1 MVQFKF
7 INKYNRLISSIV
19 LLPSI
24 FYIILAGGHFFN
36 FFLLICLFFSIL
48 EWSKFKSNKLII
60 FFGIIYLFFSF
71 YLTYKFRINDNQ
83 DNLLIFFLIT
93 SLCISTD
100 IGGFIFGKTL
110 KGPKITK
117 ISPNKTYTG
126 FLGAILLSIFVY
138 YLFLFFFHNELSTNK
153 LINIFFVINL
163 SILSQIGDLFIS
175 YFKRKSNIKDTGK
188 IIPGHGGVLDR
199 IDGMIFVF
207 PISYIYLYL

>member
-60 FFGIIYLFFSF
+60 FFGIMYLFFSF
-71 YLTYKFRINDNQ
+71 YLTYKFRYNDNQ

-93 SLCISTD
+93 SVCISTD

-110 KGPKITK
+110 KGPKMTK

-126 FLGAILLSIFVY
+126 FLGAILLSILVY
-138 YLFLFFFHNELSTNK
+138 YLFLFFNHNELSKNK
-153 LINIFFVINL
+153 LINIFFVIFI

-207 PISYIYLYL
+207 PTSYIYLYL

>member
-71 YLTYKFRINDNQ
+71 YLTYKFRYNDNQ

-93 SLCISTD
+93 SVCISTD

-126 FLGAILLSIFVY
+126 FLGAILFSIFVY